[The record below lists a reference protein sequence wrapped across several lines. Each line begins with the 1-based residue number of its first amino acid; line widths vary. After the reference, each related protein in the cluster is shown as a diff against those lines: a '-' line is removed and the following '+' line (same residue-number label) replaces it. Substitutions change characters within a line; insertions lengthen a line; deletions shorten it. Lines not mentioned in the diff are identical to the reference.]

1 MSKRQWATSMNPWIN
16 NVTYGNPVDEF
27 LPYLK
32 SGAYQSV
39 YESLRDYGFAPNDS
53 EATQDELRE
62 LIAYQNAPEQQD
74 ENIVGRYIAYNDDI
88 INIFKKY
95 AKDKIGVDLDKEI
108 DELNEDSKFV
118 LLKLKFHYQRP
129 RPYQLAQYYKA
140 KLFPYKSIT
149 AISPSYPS
157 GHAFQAR
164 LFTELVGNKYPE
176 HYEFLKNLT
185 HDIMMSRLFLGLHFS
200 SDIDFGVYCAK
211 AIAQSKEFTTK
222 YGI

>member
-1 MSKRQWATSMNPWIN
+1 MNPWIN

-32 SGAYQSV
+32 NGAYQSV
-39 YESLRDYGFAPNDS
+39 YESLKDYPFSPNDS

-62 LIAYQNAPEQQD
+62 LIAYQNTPEQQD
-74 ENIVGRYIAYNDDI
+74 EKLLGRYIAYNDDI
-88 INIFKKY
+88 VGIFKNY
-95 AKDKIGVDLDKEI
+95 ATEKIGVNLDKEI
-108 DELNEDSKFV
+108 DELNEDSKFL

-129 RPYQLAQYYKA
+129 RPYQVAQYYKA
-140 KLFPYKSIT
+140 KLFPYKSIS

-164 LFTELVGNKYPE
+164 LLTELIGNKHPE

-185 HDIMMSRLFLGLHFS
+185 HDIMISRMFLGLHFP

-211 AIAQSKEFTTK
+211 ALAQSKEFTSK
-222 YGI
+222 YGL

>member
-1 MSKRQWATSMNPWIN
+1 MSPWIN

-32 SGAYQSV
+32 NGAYQSV
-39 YESLRDYGFAPNDS
+39 YESLKDYPFATNDS

-62 LIAYQNAPEQQD
+62 LINYQNLPEQQD
-74 ENIVGRYIAYNDDI
+74 ENLVARYISYNKDI
-88 INIFKKY
+88 VTIFKKY
-95 AKDKIGVDLDKEI
+95 VTDKIGENHDDLI
-108 DELNEDSKFV
+108 DEVIEESNYV
-118 LLKLKFHYQRP
+118 LIKLKFYYQRP

-140 KLFPYKSIT
+140 KLFPYKSIS

-164 LFTELVGNKYPE
+164 LLTELIGNKHPE

-185 HDIMMSRLFLGLHFS
+185 HDIMISRMFLGLHFP

-211 AIAQSKEFTTK
+211 ALAQSKEFTSK
-222 YGI
+222 YGL

>member
-1 MSKRQWATSMNPWIN
+1 MNLWIN

-32 SGAYQSV
+32 SGAYQSI
-39 YESLRDYGFAPNDS
+39 YEELKEYPFAPNDS

-62 LIAYQNAPEQQD
+62 LIAYQNTPEQQD
-74 ENIVGRYIAYNDDI
+74 ENIVARYISYNDDI
-88 INIFKKY
+88 IGVFKKY

-108 DELNEDSKFV
+108 DEVIEDSKFV
-118 LLKLKFHYQRP
+118 VLKLKFHYQRP

-157 GHAFQAR
+157 GHAFQAK
-164 LFTELVGNKYPE
+164 LLTELIGNKHPE

-185 HDIMMSRLFLGLHFS
+185 HDIMISRMFLGLHFP
-200 SDIDFGVYCAK
+200 SDLDFGVFCAK
-211 AIAQSKEFTTK
+211 AISKSKEFTSK